1 MTQDIGRA
9 DLDHDGES
17 AHWKARYTLR
27 RGATPT
33 SRDVPSFL
41 APVQQMVL
49 ETGAIPL
56 RPSLLPVDHERLLSP
71 DCGATCLCF

>member
-27 RGATPT
+27 CGATPT
-33 SRDVPSFL
+33 SHDVPSFL
-41 APVQQMVL
+41 EPVQQMVL
-49 ETGAIPL
+49 ETGATPVC
-56 RPSLLPVDHERLLSP
+56 PSLLPANHECLLSA
-71 DCGATCLCF
+71 DCGCGATC